1 MVSQFRKSPLAIFV
15 TSFVSLTASASLS
28 AQQTEQEAHEHEDTE
43 VIVVT
48 ASPLN
53 RTALESA
60 QPISVMAGDELREQH
75 AHTLGES
82 LAQEPGVNATHFAGV
97 ASSPIIRG
105 LDGPRVKITQNGLD
119 SGDVSRG
126 SPDHAVTTETS
137 VAEQIEIFRG
147 PATLLYG
154 SGAIGGVVNVVD
166 NRIAQELTGGAQG
179 FYGTKFDSASNLREG
194 TVGFTGDHK
203 NTVWHFDA
211 FKRRSDD
218 YQVPEFT
225 NDEGE
230 TTDEIENSFIDAQ
243 GANIGVSY
251 IFDSGYLGASYGR
264 LEQQYGIP
272 GHAHGEDEHSED
284 EPAGADEHTEAGP
297 YADMWQNRIQVHG
310 GWVNPFNSI
319 ERVELRYGFTDYQHQ
334 EIEDGAPSTTFTNNQ
349 HELRLTANHE
359 ALYGWEGAFGY
370 HYFDQEQEAFGEEAY
385 TPNSSTTK
393 HGLFWLL
400 ERKFDNLNWQL
411 GARVED
417 VDVNDYSFTP
427 VSASVGFTYPL
438 VEGMQLST
446 NLSHAQRAPSAN
458 ELLSNGAHLATQ
470 TYEIGLAY
478 AVHEEAEHVY
488 HIEPAEVAPEV
499 EMSNNIDVGIH
510 LDYNKFHM
518 DWNVFY
524 NRVNDFV
531 YGAFT
536 NINSVDLELED
547 EHGDAHGDEGE
558 LGGEHDHDH
567 DDGLPVISYVQR
579 DVDLYGYELS
589 TRYEFNDQWQLHGF
603 SDYVRA
609 KVRDGG
615 ENLPRIPSQ
624 RIGAELRYSADRW
637 ETKLGYT
644 WYNKQTYVAALEEQ
658 TASFGLLNAQFN
670 WFPQALAKQNIS
682 VYVKA
687 DNLTDELGYVHS
699 SFLKEDAPMRG
710 RNFSIGIRGEF

>member
-1 MVSQFRKSPLAIFV
+1 MVSQFRKSPLALFV
-15 TSFVSLTASASLS
+15 TSFVSISVSTATM
-28 AQQTEQEAHEHEDTE
+28 AQQVEQETHQHEDTE

-53 RTALESA
+53 KTALESS
-60 QPISVMAGDELREQH
+60 QPISVVSGDELREHH
-75 AHTLGES
+75 AHTLGET

-166 NRIAQELTGGAQG
+166 NRIAQELTGGHSG
-179 FYGTKFDSASNLREG
+179 FYGTKFDSASNLREA
-194 TVGFTGDHK
+194 TAGFTGDHN

-225 NDEGE
+225 NDEGK
-230 TTDEIENSFIDAQ
+230 TIDEIENSFIDAQ
-243 GANIGVSY
+243 GANVGVSY
-251 IFDSGYLGASYGR
+251 IFDTGYLGASYGR

-272 GHAHGEDEHSED
+272 GHAHGHAEDEH
-284 EPAGADEHTEAGP
+284 DEHDEVATDDVHSEAGP

-310 GWVNPFNSI
+310 GWLNPFNNI

-334 EIEDGAPSTTFTNNQ
+334 EIEDAAPSTTFTNNL
-349 HELRLTANHE
+349 HELRLTANHT
-359 ALYGWEGAFGY
+359 ALLGWQGAFGY
-370 HYFDQEQEAFGEEAY
+370 HYFDQAQEAFGAEAY
-385 TPNSSTTK
+385 TPNSDTTK

-400 ERKFDNLNWQL
+400 ERNNGAFNWQL
-411 GARVED
+411 GTRVED
-417 VDVNDYSFTP
+417 VQVNDYSFTP
-427 VSASVGFTYPL
+427 VSASAGFTYS
-438 VEGMQLST
+438 VTDGIQLSS

-458 ELLSNGAHLATQ
+458 EILSNGAHLATQ

-478 AVHEEAEHVY
+478 SVHEEAEHAY
-488 HIEPAEVAPEV
+488 HVEAADVTPEV
-499 EMSNNIDVGIH
+499 EVSNNIDVGLH
-510 LDYNKFHM
+510 LDYSQFHM

-536 NINSVDLELED
+536 GINSADLEV
-547 EHGDAHGDEGE
+547 EHEGEHVDSHDDAH
-558 LGGEHDHDH
+558 DHSE
-567 DDGLPVISYVQR
+567 GLPVISYVQR

-589 TRYEFNDQWQLHGF
+589 AYYEFNRQWQLHGF

-615 ENLPRIPSQ
+615 ENLPRIPAQ
-624 RIGAELRYSADRW
+624 RIGTELRYIADNW

-644 WYNKQTYVAALEEQ
+644 WYNKQTYVAPTEEI
-658 TASFGLLNAQFN
+658 TDSFGLLNAQLN
-670 WFPQALAKQNIS
+670 WFPRALTAHNIS
-682 VYVKA
+682 LYFKA

-710 RNFSIGIRGEF
+710 RNFSIGLRGEF

>member
-1 MVSQFRKSPLAIFV
+1 MVSQFRKSPLALFV
-15 TSFVSLTASASLS
+15 TSFVSLTASATVL
-28 AQQTEQEAHEHEDTE
+28 AQQAEQEAHEHEDTE

-75 AHTLGES
+75 AHTLGET
-82 LAQEPGVNATHFAGV
+82 LAHEPGVNATHFAGV

-137 VAEQIEIFRG
+137 VAQQIEIFRG

-166 NRIAQELTGGAQG
+166 NRIAQELTGGTNG

-194 TVGFTGDHK
+194 TAGFTADHK

-230 TTDEIENSFIDAQ
+230 TTNEIENSFIDAQ
-243 GANIGVSY
+243 GANVGVSY
-251 IFDSGYLGASYGR
+251 IFDNGYLGASYGR

-272 GHAHGEDEHSED
+272 GHGHGEEEHGEEEHEES
-284 EPAGADEHTEAGP
+284 AGVEEHTEVGP
-297 YADMWQNRIQVHG
+297 FADMWQNRIQVHG
-310 GWVNPFNSI
+310 GWLNPFTNI

-334 EIEDGAPSTTFTNNQ
+334 EIEDGEPSTTFTNNL
-349 HELRLTANHE
+349 HELRLTANHQ
-359 ALYGWEGAFGY
+359 ALFGWEGAFGY
-370 HYFDQEQEAFGEEAY
+370 HYFDQAQEAFGEEAY
-385 TPNSSTTK
+385 TPNSTTTK

-400 ERKFDNLNWQL
+400 ERNIDALNWQV

-438 VEGMQLST
+438 IPGMQLST

-478 AVHEEAEHVY
+478 SVHEEAEHAY
-488 HIEPAEVAPEV
+488 HIEPADVAPEV
-499 EMSNNIDVGIH
+499 EVSNNIDIGLH
-510 LDYNKFHM
+510 LDYSHFHM

-536 NINSVDLELED
+536 GINSVDIE
-547 EHGDAHGDEGE
+547 AEGE
-558 LGGEHDHDH
+558 HNDGDVHDHAE
-567 DDGLPVISYVQR
+567 GLPVISYVQR
-579 DVDLYGYELS
+579 NVDLYGYELS
-589 TRYEFNDQWQLHGF
+589 TRYEFNEQWQLHGF

-624 RIGAELRYSADRW
+624 RIGAELRYAADRW

-644 WYNKQTYVAALEEQ
+644 WYNKQTYVAPLEEK
-658 TASFGLLNAQFN
+658 TDSFGLVNAQLN
-670 WFPQALAKQNIS
+670 WFPQALAAHNIS
-682 VYVKA
+682 LYFKA
-687 DNLTDELGYVHS
+687 ENLTDELGYVHS

-710 RNFSIGIRGEF
+710 RNFSIGLRGEF